1 MARANLAGRRW
12 AAWAIVMLSCAAGS
26 GLFVAGCASAPA
38 DAGGGSAVAQGPL
51 GGASRALLKRHR
63 KRSHHRGNDDDD
75 DDAPPAGGGA
85 GCAACWPDAFGWVS
99 WVAAAALVLAPISL
113 SAWLGLKL
121 HRRLLLA
128 TAR

>member
-1 MARANLAGRRW
+1 MARATLAGRRW
-12 AAWAIVMLSCAAGS
+12 AAWAIVTLSFAAACD
-26 GLFVAGCASAPA
+26 LFVADCASAPA

-51 GGASRALLKRHR
+51 GGAIRALLHHR
-63 KRSHHRGNDDDD
+63 KRRHHGGNDDDD
-75 DDAPPAGGGA
+75 DDAPPPGGGGA